1 MSLLANLFLVV
12 GTVVV
17 LLYGAADTVHAAA
30 ASGKKVTLA
39 YSSLGSL
46 QTAMWMAKETKVY
59 EKYGLDADL
68 IYISSGPTVIQALL
82 GNDLQGGLAATNA
95 LIAAAGRGAPLVGV
109 LTTSNVPYHKLYV
122 QPDIK
127 RIEDLRGKTLGV
139 TRFGSLSDNLTRI
152 YLRKYG
158 LENSVTVRQMGGV
171 REVFAA
177 FEQRTIQGAVQGE
190 LRVAANVPYHVL
202 ARLEEMGIKLSM
214 DVLAVSREYLQ
225 RNPQTVDG
233 MIRAYVEG
241 VSVLNNQKDLA
252 RRIISKYVRM
262 TDSSQIDAFYQNAIA
277 YTARAPRI
285 DLEAVQNHP
294 EFSGQK
300 NLKFEQVADN
310 STIDRLIQEGFVD
323 RLYKKP

>member
-1 MSLLANLFLVV
+1 MIKFSIGLIAVAALVAVV
-12 GTVVV
+12 GQNSA
-17 LLYGAADTVHAAA
+17 LGGAAP
-30 ASGKKVTLA
+30 GRKLTLA

-59 EKYGLDADL
+59 EKYGLDVDL

-152 YLRKYG
+152 YLRKNG
-158 LENSVTVRQMGGV
+158 LENAVTVRQMGGV

-177 FEQRTIQGAVQGE
+177 FEQRAIQGAVQGE
-190 LRVAANVPYHVL
+190 MRVAANTPVHVL
-202 ARLEEMGIKLSM
+202 SRLEEMGIKLSM
-214 DVLAVSREYLQ
+214 DVLAVSREFLQ
-225 RNPQTVDG
+225 RNPQVVDG
-233 MIRAYVEG
+233 MVRAYIEG
-241 VSVLNNQKDLA
+241 VAVLNNQRDVA
-252 RRIISKYVRM
+252 RKIIAKYVRT
-262 TDSSQIDAFYQNAIA
+262 TDASQLEAFYQNAVT
-277 YTARAPRI
+277 YTAKTPRI

-294 EFSGQK
+294 EFAAQK
-300 NLKFEQVADN
+300 NLKFEQMADN
-310 STIDRLIQEGFVD
+310 SAVDRAIQDGLIDRM
-323 RLYKKP
+323 YKKP

>member
-1 MSLLANLFLVV
+1 MRKLPVLVTIFAAWVVALLIFSNH
-12 GTVVV
+12 TH
-17 LLYGAADTVHAAA
+17 GAAAGA
-30 ASGKKVTLA
+30 KKLTLA

-46 QTAMWMAKETKVY
+46 QTAMWMAKENKVY
-59 EKYGLDADL
+59 EKYGLDVDL

-82 GNDLQGGLAATNA
+82 GNDLQAGLAATNA

-127 RIEDLRGKTLGV
+127 RVEDLRGKSLGV

-152 YLRKYG
+152 YLRRAG
-158 LENSVTVRQMGGV
+158 LENAVTVRQMGGV

-177 FEQRTIQGAVQGE
+177 FEQRTIHGAVQGE
-190 LRVAANVPYHVL
+190 MRVAANTPVHTL

-214 DVLAVSREYLQ
+214 DVLAVSRDWLQ
-225 RNPQTVDG
+225 RNPQSVDA

-241 VSVLNNQKDLA
+241 VAILNNQKDLA
-252 RRIISKYVRM
+252 RRIISKYVRT
-262 TDSSQIDAFYQNAIA
+262 TDPAQIDAFYQNAVA

-285 DLEAVQNHP
+285 DPEAVQNHP
-294 EFSGQK
+294 EFMAQK
-300 NLKFEQVADN
+300 NLKFDQVADN
-310 STIDRLIQEGFVD
+310 TTIDRLIQEGFVD
-323 RLYKKP
+323 RLYKK

>member
-1 MSLLANLFLVV
+1 MAVAALFVV
-12 GTVVV
+12 AGKTDCA
-17 LLYGAADTVHAAA
+17 LGAAAP
-30 ASGKKVTLA
+30 GKKLTLA

-59 EKYGLDADL
+59 EKYGLDVDL

-95 LIAAAGRGAPLVGV
+95 LIAATGRGAPLVGV

-152 YLRKYG
+152 YLRKHG

-190 LRVAANVPYHVL
+190 MRLAANTPVHVL
-202 ARLEEMGIKLSM
+202 SRLEEMGIKLSM
-214 DVLAVSREYLQ
+214 DVLVVSREFLQ
-225 RNPQTVDG
+225 RNPQAVDG
-233 MIRAYVEG
+233 MVRAYVEG
-241 VSVLNNQKDLA
+241 VVVLNNQKDLA
-252 RRIISKYVRM
+252 RKIISKYVRT
-262 TDSSQIDAFYQNAIA
+262 TDASQLEAFYQNAVT
-277 YTARAPRI
+277 YTAKTPRI

-294 EFSGQK
+294 EFAAQK
-300 NLKFEQVADN
+300 NLKFEQMADN
-310 STIDRLIQEGFVD
+310 SAIDRAIQEGFID
-323 RLYKKP
+323 RLYKRP

>member
-1 MSLLANLFLVV
+1 MKKASNLFA
-12 GTVVV
+12 TVCASIMT
-17 LLYGAADTVHAAA
+17 LMTSHADIHAAA
-30 ASGKKVTLA
+30 ASAKKLTLA

-59 EKYGLDADL
+59 EKYGLEADL

-82 GNDLQGGLAATNA
+82 GNDLQAGLAATNA

-127 RIEDLRGKTLGV
+127 RVEDLRGKTLGV

-152 YLRKYG
+152 YLRKNG
-158 LENSVTVRQMGGV
+158 LENAVSVRQMGGV

-177 FEQRTIQGAVQGE
+177 FEQRMIQGAVQGE
-190 LRVAANVPYHVL
+190 MRVAANTPVHVL
-202 ARLEEMGIKLSM
+202 ARLEDMGIKLSM
-214 DVLAVSREYLQ
+214 DVLAASRDWLQ

-252 RRIISKYVRM
+252 RKIISKYVRM
-262 TDSSQIDAFYQNAIA
+262 TDPSQLDAFYQNAIA
-277 YTARAPRI
+277 YTARVPRI
-285 DLEAVQNHP
+285 DPESVQNHP
-294 EFSGQK
+294 EFSAQK